1 MPDCP
6 QGFEPHFRKSPVTE
20 PWEPLYSRV
29 SDGLVEIGLRVAA
42 AHCNGRGF
50 VHGGVIA
57 ALADNAMGLS
67 FVTTRTAALGTEQA
81 ASAVTMN
88 FSVDF
93 IASAQVGSW
102 LQVTPRVLRAGGTS
116 GFVDALVTADGEP
129 VARASAIFRAVAK
142 G

>member
-1 MPDCP
+1 MPDLP
-6 QGFEPHFRKSPVTE
+6 AGFEPHFRKSPVTE
-20 PWEPLYSRV
+20 PWEPLYSRR
-29 SDGLVEIGLRVAA
+29 SDGLVEIGVRVSQ

-67 FVTTRTAALGTEQA
+67 FVTARTAALGAEQA

-88 FSVDF
+88 LSVDF
-93 IASAQVGSW
+93 IASAQIGAW

-116 GFVDALVTADGEP
+116 GFVDALVTADGAP
-129 VARASAIFRAVAK
+129 VARASAIFRAVSRT
-142 G
+142 